1 MKMKGMVI
9 SAGVLLVLVGFLY
22 WSNHH
27 MPEDA
32 AAKTSSDTAPKIL
45 SLNDGDI
52 TKVDLKKKTGEEVVL
67 AKNASGK
74 WEMTEPKQ
82 LPVDQDA
89 VGSMISTL
97 SSLNSDR
104 LVEAKSTNL
113 AQYGLT
119 QPALTVT
126 ITKKDGKTQEL
137 LIGDDTPTGSAAY
150 AKLETDPRIFT
161 LATYNKTSI
170 DKSPKDLRD
179 KRLLTVDSDK
189 ITRLELIDQTKG
201 KAADIEFGRDKD
213 SWQIVKPKPLRADGL
228 QVEELLRK
236 VKDAK
241 MDTSV
246 SDEDAKKAAAA
257 FASGTPVAIV
267 KVTDP
272 SGTQELQVRKNKDDY
287 YAKSSVLEGV
297 YKVSN
302 DLGTGVDKSLDDF
315 RNKKLFDF
323 GFTDPNKIEM
333 QDGAE
338 SYVFTKSGEDWTSNG
353 KKMDVTSVQA
363 FLDKLRDLSA
373 SKFVDTGF
381 TTPAITIT
389 VTSNDGKRVE
399 KVLISKAGDKSVAKR
414 ENEPAQYELD
424 SKTVDDL
431 EKSASD
437 VKPAQAAKKK

>member
-1 MKMKGMVI
+1 MKLRGLTIAAV
-9 SAGVLLVLVGFLY
+9 ALLALVGGLY

-45 SLNDGDI
+45 SLNEGDI

-74 WEMTEPKQ
+74 WEMTQPKP

-89 VGSMISTL
+89 VSSMISTL

-104 LVEAKSTNL
+104 LVENTSNNL
-113 AQYGLT
+113 SQFGLT

-126 ITKKDGKTQEL
+126 ITKKDGKTQQL
-137 LIGDDTPTGSAAY
+137 FIGDDTPTGSASY
-150 AKLETDPRIFT
+150 AKLQNDPRIFT
-161 LATYNKTSI
+161 VASYNKTSI
-170 DKSPKDLRD
+170 DKTPKDLRD

-189 ITRLELIDQTKG
+189 IARLELINQTKG
-201 KAADIEFGRDKD
+201 KSADIEFGRDKD
-213 SWQIVKPKPLRADGL
+213 AWQIVKPKPLRADGL

-246 SDEDAKKAAAA
+246 SDDDAKKAAAS
-257 FASGTPVAIV
+257 FASGTPVATV

-287 YAKSSVLEGV
+287 YAKSSVVEGV
-297 YKVSN
+297 YKVSS
-302 DLGTGVDKSLDDF
+302 DLGTGLDKSLDDF

-333 QDGAE
+333 QDGSK
-338 SYVFTKSGEDWTSNG
+338 SYSFSKTGEDWTSNG

-373 SKFVDTGF
+373 SKFVDNGF
-381 TTPAITIT
+381 TTPSITLT

-399 KVLISKAGDKSVAKR
+399 KVLIAKNGDKYVARR
-414 ENEPAQYELD
+414 ENEPSLYELD

-431 EKSASD
+431 EKSAGD
-437 VKPAQAAKKK
+437 VKPAQTTNKK